1 VDVSAQATE
10 GLDLEPDKPTLT
22 TQAPARAGQTPA
34 AFEEEAAIDAAVS
47 EPPHELALGFD
58 LGGTGVKAALVNL
71 GTGQL
76 VSQRVRVKT
85 PIPSVPAAVADTMKG
100 LFEIISKEVDIPAS
114 APVGCGLPG
123 VLKNGRLLSAAN
135 IDKGW
140 LEVSAEEVIGAA
152 VGRRVYCLND
162 ADAAGLAEVRF
173 GAGKGVPGTVLLL
186 TIGTGIGSAIF
197 TDGHLVLN
205 TELGHFRWRNN
216 DAEKRIS
223 GTARERRH
231 ISWRK
236 WATEFSEF
244 LAEIEVWLNPD
255 LIILSGGVS
264 KEMPRYAAYLKTRAL
279 VVPAHFLNS
288 AGIVGAAMYAGL
300 SSR

>member
-1 VDVSAQATE
+1 V
-10 GLDLEPDKPTLT
+10 
-22 TQAPARAGQTPA
+22 
-34 AFEEEAAIDAAVS
+34 EEESPVDAAVT
-47 EPPHELALGFD
+47 EPPRELALGFD

-71 GTGQL
+71 ATGAL
-76 VSQRVRVKT
+76 ASQRVRVKT
-85 PIPSVPAAVADTMKG
+85 PVPSVPTAVAEAMKG
-100 LFEIISKEVDIPAS
+100 LFETISKEVEVPAA

-123 VLKNGRLLSAAN
+123 VLKSGRLLSAAN

-140 LEVSAEEVIGAA
+140 LDVSAEEVISAA
-152 VGRRVYCLND
+152 MGRPVHCLND

-173 GAGKGVPGTVLLL
+173 GAGRDVPGTVLLL

-197 TDGHLVLN
+197 TDGHLVQN
-205 TELGHFRWRNN
+205 TELGHFRFRNV

-236 WATEFSEF
+236 WATEFSEY
-244 LAEIEVWLNPD
+244 LADIEIWLNPD

-264 KEMPRYAAYLKTRAL
+264 KEMARFGNYLKAKAPI
-279 VVPAHFLNS
+279 VPAHFLNS
-288 AGIVGAAMYAGL
+288 AGIVGAAMFAAL
-300 SSR
+300 VS

>member
-1 VDVSAQATE
+1 VEPSA
-10 GLDLEPDKPTLT
+10 
-22 TQAPARAGQTPA
+22 APAPA
-34 AFEEEAAIDAAVS
+34 PFEEEAAIDAAVV
-47 EPPHELALGFD
+47 EAPRELALGFD
-58 LGGTGVKAALVNL
+58 LGGTGVKAALVNVA
-71 GTGQL
+71 TGEL
-76 VSQRVRVKT
+76 ASQRTRVKT
-85 PIPSVPAAVADTMKG
+85 PIPSVPAAVADTMRQ
-100 LFEIISKEVDIPAS
+100 LLETISKEVEVPAD
-114 APVGCGLPG
+114 APAGCGLPG

-140 LEVSAEEVIGAA
+140 LEVSADDVIGAA
-152 VGRRVYCLND
+152 LGRPVHCLND

-173 GAGKGVPGTVLLL
+173 GAGHDVAGTVLLL

-205 TELGHFRWRNN
+205 TELGHFRFRNV

-236 WATEFSEF
+236 WATEFSEY
-244 LAEIEVWLNPD
+244 LAEIEIWLNPD

-264 KEMPRYAAYLKTRAL
+264 KEIGKYSSFLKAKAPI
-279 VVPAHFLNS
+279 VPAHFLNS
-288 AGIVGAAMYAGL
+288 AGIVGAAMYAAL
-300 SSR
+300 VS

>member
-1 VDVSAQATE
+1 VDEAAQATE
-10 GLDLEPDKPTLT
+10 GLELQPDNAALT
-22 TQAPARAGQTPA
+22 PRAMTP
-34 AFEEEAAIDAAVS
+34 FEEEAAIDAAVS
-47 EPPHELALGFD
+47 EPPHELAVGFD
-58 LGGTGVKAALVNL
+58 LGGTGVKGALVDL

-85 PIPSVPAAVADTMKG
+85 PIPSVPSAVADAIKG
-100 LFEIISKEVDIPAS
+100 IFEVIAKEVAIPAN

-140 LEVSAEEVIGAA
+140 LEVSADEVIGAA

-162 ADAAGLAEVRF
+162 ADAAGLAEIRF

-216 DAEKRIS
+216 DAEKRVS

-236 WATEFSEF
+236 WATEFSEY
-244 LAEIEVWLNPD
+244 LAEVEIWLNPD

-264 KEMPRYAAYLKTRAL
+264 KEMARYGPYLKTKAL

-300 SSR
+300 SSERG